1 MGKQTG
7 ESADED
13 ALACC
18 SCDPSSSSSSVDSS
32 SSSLGSD
39 DTHSVVVDL
48 GTHCSAVVAV
58 AAGGCSEV
66 SSSVVNDFFLL
77 GFRVLAILLKSL
89 SLCALQRRFRRRWS
103 YAELHDSVLVK
114 QEEDQT

>member
-48 GTHCSAVVAV
+48 GTHCSVVAV

-89 SLCALQRRFRRRWS
+89 SLFATS
-103 YAELHDSVLVK
+103 ISSAVELC
-114 QEEDQT
+114 